1 MSIELSSVVPLEI
14 CHEDEHF
21 VAVHKPAGQF
31 VHRTALDGTAG
42 LACLQQLRDQLG
54 IRVYPCH
61 RLDRPTSGVVLFAKS
76 ELALKHVS
84 RAFAEGEVRK
94 TYRALVRGWV
104 TASGTVD
111 YPIRAERDERAHEPK
126 EAQTDYSPLESFA
139 LEIPFGGHDSVRFC
153 HVELLPRTGRR
164 HQLRRHM
171 AHIRHPI
178 LGDTRH
184 GDGKLNGFVREHLGF
199 GRLMLVAT
207 CLSFNHPFG
216 GQSVDIAC
224 PPARDFSMALAH
236 LRKASV

>member
-1 MSIELSSVVPLEI
+1 MSIESSSVTPLEI
-14 CHEDEHF
+14 CYEDEHY

-31 VHRTALDGTAG
+31 VHRSALDGTAG
-42 LACLQQLRDQLG
+42 LACLQQVRNQIG

-61 RLDRPTSGVVLFAKS
+61 RLDRPTSGVLLFAKS
-76 ELALKHVS
+76 ELALKCVS
-84 RAFAEGEVRK
+84 KAFADGEVKK

-126 EAQTDYSPLESFA
+126 EAQTDYSPLERFT
-139 LEIPFGGHDSVRFC
+139 LDIPFGEHESARFC

-184 GDGKLNGFVREHLGF
+184 GDGKLNGFVREHLGL

-207 CLSFNHPFG
+207 RLYFKDPF
-216 GQSVDIAC
+216 SDHSIDITC
-224 PPARDFSMALAH
+224 PPASDFSTTLMY